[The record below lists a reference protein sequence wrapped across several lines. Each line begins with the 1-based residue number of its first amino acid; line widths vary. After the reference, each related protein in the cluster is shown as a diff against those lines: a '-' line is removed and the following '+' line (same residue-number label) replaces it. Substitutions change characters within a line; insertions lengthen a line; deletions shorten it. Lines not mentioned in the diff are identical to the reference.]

1 MRCCL
6 YLFTLLACLSVR
18 IVFPESI
25 SAQRDD
31 STLVKLWNS
40 ISLQDDYEKD
50 FRFPG
55 LIDSLHLVLG
65 RCDTEKL
72 PTVLPTGWAFTQT
85 AGGRF
90 AVAAGV
96 VDFATVPDRLVFFVR
111 DLGEHPADY
120 IFYSYITGFT
130 GGAAPLALKLDEFDI
145 DGLSFASVTAV
156 SGTTTLSV
164 LPDIATRL
172 LIGRLV
178 AAETDGDKVG
188 LSERLWE
195 RISRLLAY
203 KPLFNDPFGGFSNI
217 SVLLSPDNVL
227 KVVTWNVEFEDGT
240 NTFFGGIAVNRE
252 NAIKVH
258 RLSDRYKAIKTPQVM
273 SLNASRWYGAV
284 YYEILV
290 NKHKKNTYYTLLGY
304 NPNDYFSKIRV
315 VETLTL
321 GTNGAPRF
329 GEPIIEVEGKML
341 KRLIFEYSAKVSMM
355 LRYDTNQG
363 MIVMDNLAPVNSL
376 FAGDPRHYGPDFTHN
391 ALKFEKGRWVFRS
404 DVILTNP
411 AP

>member
-31 STLVKLWNS
+31 STLVKLWNN

-178 AAETDGDKVG
+178 AAETDGDKVV
-188 LSERLWE
+188 RQ
-195 RISRLLAY
+195 
-203 KPLFNDPFGGFSNI
+203 
-217 SVLLSPDNVL
+217 NV
-227 KVVTWNVEFEDGT
+227 VD
-240 NTFFGGIAVNRE
+240 I
-252 NAIKVH
+252 
-258 RLSDRYKAIKTPQVM
+258 
-273 SLNASRWYGAV
+273 
-284 YYEILV
+284 
-290 NKHKKNTYYTLLGY
+290 
-304 NPNDYFSKIRV
+304 
-315 VETLTL
+315 
-321 GTNGAPRF
+321 PR
-329 GEPIIEVEGKML
+329 
-341 KRLIFEYSAKVSMM
+341 
-355 LRYDTNQG
+355 
-363 MIVMDNLAPVNSL
+363 
-376 FAGDPRHYGPDFTHN
+376 
-391 ALKFEKGRWVFRS
+391 
-404 DVILTNP
+404 
-411 AP
+411 